1 MAWCIRS
8 GRINSEKSL
17 TVSQSRGIFALAVV
31 RKIQIPQF
39 TSIMKI
45 QTLTPIL
52 AGLFFALFASGTAQ
66 KLNDV
71 HSFERNVQRSAFVEN
86 KGQWNAAAGY
96 MAQFPGMNMWITPT
110 GFVMDAS
117 MTAVQNSEQMRDK
130 FSRKSSSNDGST
142 VGQVVQVSFAGAQP
156 ARLRGESALD
166 GMHSYLIGNN
176 PAHWA
181 VNVHRYA
188 SLMMEELYPSI
199 NTRLYARDGA
209 FRYDVICAPKS
220 DVSAVRLQLRGAS
233 GLSLSATGDVKIAT
247 QIGALIMGK
256 PLAYQ
261 IINGKKTIV
270 ECTYTLS
277 NDDSMIGFALGAYNS
292 EYELVID
299 PPVFSTFLGGNQD
312 DMSKAITVDTNKS
325 AYITGETTSPNF
337 PTTPGAY
344 KKSSLSK
351 DSFVSKFTPSG
362 TGLVYST
369 YIGGDGGTD
378 VSTGIAVDGLGNA
391 FLTGFTSSKDFPTT
405 DGSKVKNLDAGSDA
419 FVIKLKPDGT
429 GFVYSTLIGGRND
442 DFSNSIV
449 INPAGEAVFCGYTA
463 IINSKSDFPITTGA
477 FQTTAAGGAL
487 DGYVM
492 KLDAS
497 GKMLYST
504 LLGGDG
510 DDYVRAVTMDVL
522 GAIYCTGETISQNL
536 TFPTTPQAIQRAHQ
550 GSFDCFVTKFSPRL
564 DTLLYSTILG
574 GQGDKTGDDRGTSI
588 AVDLGGFAYVT
599 GFTSSSLFLTTATP
613 LAYDT
618 TFNGNY
624 DAFVLKL
631 NQNGSRFEYSTFL
644 GGGGYDEGNG
654 IAIDACGAAYVTG
667 RTYSP
672 KFPTTSNA
680 IDTVFH
686 ATGQDTFSDCF
697 ITKFNSSGSIVTYS
711 TFVGGS
717 EDDYAMAIFVD
728 STGATYMTGQTRS
741 ANYPRTA
748 GDAPA
753 GGQDAFLTKVQVGI
767 LPLSPRLIADGPLSF
782 CGGGSVNIE
791 AEDKFYKTYQW
802 FRNDSII
809 PGAVTPRITAAD
821 SGLYR
826 LDVTD
831 LSGCIGIGS
840 MHVHVRPV
848 PTLEAGKDIVICPD
862 STAQI
867 RIKTTDSIRSYKWSP
882 ITGLSSDTIPNPT
895 AKPPSTITYFV
906 TIVDTSGCTNTDSVT
921 VIVLDSKSITLV
933 PPTDT
938 LIICPQDSI
947 TAQMTIRN
955 SAIITQKLSIT
966 ATNPN
971 FLVLSDTATVAAND
985 SAALLVRFRGQATD
999 GVYSTDITALDQCG
1013 TAHISTI
1020 SIRVGRPVI
1029 AFSAP
1034 KDTAICQQDSATS
1047 RLTLHNRSNVT
1058 ATLAFSGGGGKFSV
1072 TPSTAVIKG
1081 GDSAVVAMNFAGN
1094 GGGVYSSMLR
1104 VSDQCGK
1111 QDSASF
1117 RFIVQAIPL
1126 KIALSSPAQDT
1137 ARAGVTRTVNVEV
1150 DSINVLNNSTNK
1162 QVTFTLE
1169 HEQTTLEF
1177 DTVLA
1182 GQCTFTQQK
1191 SPGKT
1196 VISLSNCN
1204 PLLQNPI
1211 AQVRYKTVIGT
1222 TLSPVV
1228 RLTSV
1233 TVGDRC
1239 IAPSAA
1245 GNDTI
1250 RLLAYGC
1257 EITTLNV
1264 QLFTS
1269 ALRSVFPNP
1278 LSQSATIEY
1287 ATVEQTPVKITIL
1300 NSLGQVVR
1308 TVLNTPHNPGVYQAT
1323 FMADGLPQGVYFLVL
1338 EAGTL
1343 REAKAMMIE

>member
-71 HSFERNVQRSAFVEN
+71 HSFERHVQRSAFVEN

-449 INPAGEAVFCGYTA
+449 INPAGEAVF
-463 IINSKSDFPITTGA
+463 
-477 FQTTAAGGAL
+477 
-487 DGYVM
+487 
-492 KLDAS
+492 
-497 GKMLYST
+497 
-504 LLGGDG
+504 
-510 DDYVRAVTMDVL
+510 
-522 GAIYCTGETISQNL
+522 
-536 TFPTTPQAIQRAHQ
+536 
-550 GSFDCFVTKFSPRL
+550 
-564 DTLLYSTILG
+564 
-574 GQGDKTGDDRGTSI
+574 
-588 AVDLGGFAYVT
+588 
-599 GFTSSSLFLTTATP
+599 
-613 LAYDT
+613 
-618 TFNGNY
+618 
-624 DAFVLKL
+624 
-631 NQNGSRFEYSTFL
+631 
-644 GGGGYDEGNG
+644 
-654 IAIDACGAAYVTG
+654 
-667 RTYSP
+667 
-672 KFPTTSNA
+672 
-680 IDTVFH
+680 
-686 ATGQDTFSDCF
+686 
-697 ITKFNSSGSIVTYS
+697 
-711 TFVGGS
+711 
-717 EDDYAMAIFVD
+717 
-728 STGATYMTGQTRS
+728 
-741 ANYPRTA
+741 
-748 GDAPA
+748 
-753 GGQDAFLTKVQVGI
+753 
-767 LPLSPRLIADGPLSF
+767 
-782 CGGGSVNIE
+782 
-791 AEDKFYKTYQW
+791 
-802 FRNDSII
+802 
-809 PGAVTPRITAAD
+809 
-821 SGLYR
+821 
-826 LDVTD
+826 
-831 LSGCIGIGS
+831 
-840 MHVHVRPV
+840 
-848 PTLEAGKDIVICPD
+848 
-862 STAQI
+862 
-867 RIKTTDSIRSYKWSP
+867 
-882 ITGLSSDTIPNPT
+882 
-895 AKPPSTITYFV
+895 
-906 TIVDTSGCTNTDSVT
+906 
-921 VIVLDSKSITLV
+921 
-933 PPTDT
+933 
-938 LIICPQDSI
+938 
-947 TAQMTIRN
+947 
-955 SAIITQKLSIT
+955 
-966 ATNPN
+966 
-971 FLVLSDTATVAAND
+971 
-985 SAALLVRFRGQATD
+985 
-999 GVYSTDITALDQCG
+999 
-1013 TAHISTI
+1013 
-1020 SIRVGRPVI
+1020 
-1029 AFSAP
+1029 
-1034 KDTAICQQDSATS
+1034 
-1047 RLTLHNRSNVT
+1047 
-1058 ATLAFSGGGGKFSV
+1058 
-1072 TPSTAVIKG
+1072 
-1081 GDSAVVAMNFAGN
+1081 
-1094 GGGVYSSMLR
+1094 
-1104 VSDQCGK
+1104 
-1111 QDSASF
+1111 
-1117 RFIVQAIPL
+1117 
-1126 KIALSSPAQDT
+1126 
-1137 ARAGVTRTVNVEV
+1137 
-1150 DSINVLNNSTNK
+1150 
-1162 QVTFTLE
+1162 
-1169 HEQTTLEF
+1169 
-1177 DTVLA
+1177 
-1182 GQCTFTQQK
+1182 
-1191 SPGKT
+1191 
-1196 VISLSNCN
+1196 
-1204 PLLQNPI
+1204 
-1211 AQVRYKTVIGT
+1211 
-1222 TLSPVV
+1222 
-1228 RLTSV
+1228 
-1233 TVGDRC
+1233 
-1239 IAPSAA
+1239 
-1245 GNDTI
+1245 
-1250 RLLAYGC
+1250 
-1257 EITTLNV
+1257 
-1264 QLFTS
+1264 
-1269 ALRSVFPNP
+1269 
-1278 LSQSATIEY
+1278 
-1287 ATVEQTPVKITIL
+1287 
-1300 NSLGQVVR
+1300 
-1308 TVLNTPHNPGVYQAT
+1308 
-1323 FMADGLPQGVYFLVL
+1323 
-1338 EAGTL
+1338 
-1343 REAKAMMIE
+1343 